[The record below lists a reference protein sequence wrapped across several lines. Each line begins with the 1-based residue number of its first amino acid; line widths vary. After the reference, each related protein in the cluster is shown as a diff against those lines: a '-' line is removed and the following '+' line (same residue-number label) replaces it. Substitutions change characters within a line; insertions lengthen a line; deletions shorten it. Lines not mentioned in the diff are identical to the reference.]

1 MRYIA
6 RNVLTTTAL
15 STSLLAIPAYAQSNG
30 PDIMTVSANKAV
42 PAVYDSPYA
51 RLSLLNSDAQ
61 ILDRLIAD
69 YRRNPATY
77 QEAVDYISLNKP
89 DLMLPYLA
97 RTRVI
102 SQSTASSGSVNPV
115 LLIGGAAMGAIAL
128 YVTDTDNDEDEEPF
142 IVPGP
147 VVPPKDED
155 IAAFETEEYN
165 LSRTLTAI
173 NASTRYAQGATGAD
187 VTIAILDTGI
197 DINNVEFDGRID
209 FDSSYS
215 YIDGG
220 IQDAGGHGTHVAGI
234 VGAAK
239 NDQGTHGVAFDAT
252 LMILKGIPGVS
263 GETTNSSNVWGD
275 ASRRAADA
283 GAAIINNSW
292 SYSKFDEYGDTVSLL
307 VTDFNSASEVE
318 GYLGTQL
325 ITDLRYAADND
336 LLTITA
342 TGNDGAS
349 DVSINA
355 GIPLFYDDLQG
366 YHIAVSSTDNNG
378 YVSFFTNRCGVAMD
392 WCISAPGNSVQSTA
406 IGGGVTYKSGT
417 SMAAPLV
424 AGAAAVIKSQSP
436 ELTAPQISQILFETA
451 TDLGDPG
458 VDEIFGH
465 GMLNLDNAQ
474 SPQGELKLY
483 QSTHIDGPNT
493 SLASS
498 GIRASSALG
507 TALTTALS
515 GQTLMVGDIY
525 DRAFYLDADT
535 LVQTSTAALPSVT
548 AQEETLYGMGGGM
561 AMISGTNVL
570 GVQYDG
576 ADGAYHFAQGNAFAD
591 TENMT
596 PLAYMEAD
604 YTAGYKVNISPALSM
619 STSLAAA
626 NGEADALGTSLSLKA
641 SMGEQGS
648 FTASVGRLDESG
660 TVLGSAFMG
669 ASGGNGQAT
678 TSFVQIAT
686 QIALAEGTSL
696 TMSGTTSNTSFDQ
709 DGIINRGK
717 NLMGS
722 SGKVAIA
729 RDGFLGTK
737 GRFTA
742 SVSSP
747 LQVTSGTLDVNMPQ
761 TRAASVDGVI
771 STAVGMSQTS
781 IDFEAPVRPY
791 DIAFSY
797 AVDFTATGLNTAINA
812 GYRAQGDL
820 STPFMGI
827 EVSKRF

>member
-1 MRYIA
+1 MFMIGGVA
-6 RNVLTTTAL
+6 ALGATAV
-15 STSLLAIPAYAQSNG
+15 
-30 PDIMTVSANKAV
+30 IMANK
-42 PAVYDSPYA
+42 D
-51 RLSLLNSDAQ
+51 D
-61 ILDRLIAD
+61 D
-69 YRRNPATY
+69 
-77 QEAVDYISLNKP
+77 K
-89 DLMLPYLA
+89 
-97 RTRVI
+97 
-102 SQSTASSGSVNPV
+102 
-115 LLIGGAAMGAIAL
+115 
-128 YVTDTDNDEDEEPF
+128 NDEVPF
-142 IVPGP
+142 VVPDP
-147 VVPPKDED
+147 VVPPEEEA
-155 IAAFETEEYN
+155 IAAFETDEYK

-173 NASTRYAQGATGAD
+173 NASTRYAQGATGAG
-187 VTIAILDTGI
+187 VKVAILDTGVDI
-197 DINNVEFDGRID
+197 DNIEFAGRID
-209 FDSSYS
+209 TASSYS

-220 IQDAGGHGTHVAGI
+220 YQDQQGHGTHVAGI

-239 NDQGTHGVAFDAT
+239 NDDGTHGVAFDAT
-252 LMILKGIPGVS
+252 LMILKGIPGAS
-263 GETTNSSNVWGD
+263 GEVVNQSNVWGD
-275 ASRRAADA
+275 SSRRAADA
-283 GAAIINNSW
+283 NAAIINNSW
-292 SYSKFDEYGDTVSLL
+292 TYSTKDADDNSIAIF
-307 VTDFNSASEVE
+307 VTDFNDANEVE
-318 GYLGTQL
+318 SFLGTQA
-325 ITDLRYAADND
+325 IRDLRYAADRD
-336 LLTITA
+336 LLSVTA
-342 TGNDGAS
+342 AGNDGAS
-349 DVSINA
+349 EVSIVA
-355 GIPLFYDDLQG
+355 GIPLFFDDLEG
-366 YHIAVSSTDNNG
+366 YHIAVASTDNNG
-378 YVSFFTNRCGVAMD
+378 YVSFFTNRCGVAMN

-474 SPQGELKLY
+474 SPQGDLTLY
-483 QSTHIDGPNT
+483 QSTHIDGPKT
-493 SLASS
+493 SLANS
-498 GIRASSALG
+498 GIRASAALG

-515 GQTLMVGDIY
+515 GQTLMVGDKY
-525 DRAFYLDADT
+525 DRAFYLDADA
-535 LVQTSTAALPSVT
+535 LVQTSTTALPSVT
-548 AQEETLYGMGGGM
+548 AQEETLYSMGGGM
-561 AMISGTNVL
+561 AMISGTDVL
-570 GVQYDG
+570 GVQYNG

-660 TVLGSAFMG
+660 TVLGSAFLG

-686 QIALAEGTSL
+686 KIALAEGTSL

-797 AVDFTATGLNTAINA
+797 AVDTTTTGLNTAINA

-827 EVSKRF
+827 EISKRF